1 MFKLKILENQR
12 SKIVVKNILGSF
24 FVKGLSIL
32 ITLFLVPITVNLLDK
47 EKYGIWLTLFS
58 LVNWFSMMD
67 VGIGNGF
74 RNKFTEAVSNKE
86 ETVAKQLMQTF
97 YAAMGLISF
106 GLLCIYCII
115 HPFLDWL
122 SILNV
127 SENVGENLNLIV
139 LATVSLFCL
148 QLYLKNIST
157 VLLSLHKTS
166 LSNFLIFLGNL
177 LALLGIFV
185 LNYFGK
191 VNLFSIA
198 LVYMVAP
205 NLVFIVT
212 SLILFKGSLK
222 QYSPFPIKIFK
233 DRLQSLVGLGF
244 KFFFIQI
251 TTIIMFSSDNFIISR
266 LFGPGEVT
274 PYNIAYRLFFT
285 VYTCFIIVM
294 TPFWSAFGEANT
306 RNDNT
311 WIIKSIKKLIFFW
324 FFFSLA
330 IVALYFLSDWIYHL
344 WIGNIVKVDN
354 HLSLQLALFAII
366 LSWTAIFSYFLN
378 GVGKI
383 KIQLY
388 ISIFQC
394 ICNIPLAIFFAKTLN
409 LNTAGIMLATNL
421 NLLIPAIM
429 LAYQSYLIINGK
441 ANGVWNE

>member
-1 MFKLKILENQR
+1 MLKIKLLENQR
-12 SKIVVKNILGSF
+12 SKIVVKNIIGSF

-32 ITLFLVPITVNLLDK
+32 ITLFLIPITVNLLDK

-74 RNKFTEAVSNKE
+74 RNKFTEAVSVNDE
-86 ETVAKQLMQTF
+86 AVAKQLMQTF

-115 HPFLDWL
+115 HPFLNWP

-127 SENVGENLNLIV
+127 SHNVGENLNLIV
-139 LATVSLFCL
+139 LSTVSLFCL

-157 VLLSLHKTS
+157 VLLSLQKTS
-166 LSNFLIFLGNL
+166 LSNFLIFLGNFF
-177 LALLGIFV
+177 ALLGIFV

-191 VNLFSIA
+191 VNLFTIA
-198 LVYMVAP
+198 LVYMIAP

-212 SLILFKGSLK
+212 SVILFKGSLK

-233 DRLQSLVGLGF
+233 SRLQSLVGLGF

-294 TPFWSAFGEANT
+294 GPFWSAFGEANT
-306 RNDNT
+306 RKDKT
-311 WIIKSIKKLIFFW
+311 WIVKSIKKLMLFW
-324 FFFSLA
+324 LFFSLA
-330 IVALYFLSDWIYHL
+330 IVALYFLSGWIYHI

-354 HLSLQLALFAII
+354 HLSFQLALFAII
-366 LSWTAIFSYFLN
+366 LSWTAIFAYYLN

-383 KIQLY
+383 KVQLY

-394 ICNIPLAIFFAKTLN
+394 ICNIPLAIFFAKTMN

-421 NLLIPAIM
+421 NLLIPAVM
-429 LAYQSYLIINGK
+429 LAYQSYLIINDK
-441 ANGVWNE
+441 AIGVWNE